1 MRIKNERELCL
12 YFWYKT
18 LVIST
23 KYMDRKNK
31 KMSETKICSKK
42 NDIESAV
49 NHMKPFLH

>member
-23 KYMDRKNK
+23 KYMGTKNK
-31 KMSETKICSKK
+31 KCLKQKYAERSD
-42 NDIESAV
+42 DIE
-49 NHMKPFLH
+49 